1 VTRTIRRCAWA
12 IGALFVFSSCSFFS
26 PQPPLPRRAAI
37 ESTGSEEKFAT
48 LVQDEDIIYFP
59 SESVAL
65 HSRSEAAWKLL
76 DALRRQARS
85 FAFGGDTIEA
95 ENDHRVFL
103 AEIEKAGGVIL
114 PVRPPAQIRLDQLS
128 RDFEPPPGNFER
140 FAHGF
145 WSRDLPEV
153 KVRVAYEAALLAEQF
168 AALKIVEHFQEHRD
182 GKILVFLRREHL
194 GHDYGV
200 PYFVAQKTKARQLI
214 LNPQRH
220 SDSGA
225 GLLARQ

>member
-1 VTRTIRRCAWA
+1 VTRTICRCASLVA
-12 IGALFVFSSCSFFS
+12 ALSFLSGCSFS

-37 ESTGSEEKFAT
+37 EPTGSEEKFAT

-76 DALRRQARS
+76 DALQRQARS
-85 FAFGGDTIEA
+85 FAFGGDTIES
-95 ENDHRVFL
+95 ETDHRVFL
-103 AEIEKAGGVIL
+103 AEIEKAGGDIL
-114 PVRPPAQIRLDQLS
+114 PLRPTAQAPLDQVA

-140 FAHGF
+140 FARNFGQ
-145 WSRDLPEV
+145 RDLPD
-153 KVRVAYEAALLAEQF
+153 VRVRAAYDAALLVEQF
-168 AALKIVEHFQEHRD
+168 AALKIVEHFHEHRD

-220 SDSGA
+220 SDSRA
-225 GLLARQ
+225 GLLARE